1 MEELLFLFYFAKH
14 EVSPLVGGFGVRL
27 EPAHASKIG
36 EHMIN
41 SNKDLNLEIFRVL
54 PALFSHKFTK
64 TVEKPQWNIYGD
76 IISHSKR

>member
-36 EHMIN
+36 EHMI
-41 SNKDLNLEIFRVL
+41 KFKQRLESRD
-54 PALFSHKFTK
+54 FSHFTGFVLSK
-64 TVEKPQWNIYGD
+64 IY
-76 IISHSKR
+76 